1 MAIQDIGMFLP
12 SESNYKIPGAY
23 DEALRAEAA
32 KRAQYLS
39 LMDQFY
45 EQLNESQRQFN
56 ETLGFKTTTRDLE
69 LAHSKWKVEQEIGIQ
84 EKELV
89 QRGKQFSEDLALRN
103 KMLEADTE
111 YKQESLDVERMKIN
125 AARPMNYL
133 GTSPAEKS
141 MNMAMD
147 MVKQLTGGSSKGAQ
161 PSTQRD
167 SLGILQ
173 SGRVSLTAGDEA
185 LALSRAAKYLR
196 DTRGSEGWSSTD
208 WG

>member
-12 SESNYKIPGAY
+12 SESQYKNPGAY
-23 DEALRAEAA
+23 DEALRAEAS

-56 ETLGFKTTTRDLE
+56 ETLAFKTTTRDLE
-69 LAHSKWKVEQEIGIQ
+69 LAQAKWKVEQEIGFEEKRLAQ
-84 EKELV
+84 E
-89 QRGKQFSEDLALRN
+89 GSQFSEDLELRK

-125 AARPMNYL
+125 ANAPMNYL

-141 MNMAMD
+141 MQMTLD
-147 MVKQLTGGSSKGAQ
+147 MVKQLSGGSSGRYIPGTSYAPGISAPYEKPTSGAVNF
-161 PSTQRD
+161 SSSYTDEEKD
-167 SLGILQ
+167 SMKWL
-173 SGRVSLTAGDEA
+173 
-185 LALSRAAKYLR
+185 
-196 DTRGSEGWSSTD
+196 
-208 WG
+208 